1 MQTGIISFGD
11 RVAWNIKCN
20 NIKDIILNELLSLYN
35 VRIIQKHYYNI
46 DDNNIKY
53 IAKLP
58 HLISLRSNGNRY
70 YIYFSLYNDTPIIY
84 FIDMKIHTG
93 YEKPR
98 IILGRGLFD
107 PSLFKNTL
115 LEGEMIKTNENK
127 WIFIINDIIAYEGNK
142 LDNIILPERLKII
155 YNLLDKKYTPDII
168 CDVCS
173 YKVKNYYYLS
183 KKSLNELMTISKE
196 LNYTSRG
203 IYFSSYYLKHKP
215 KLYNFNDNIIVS
227 VQKKIKD
234 TTEFKELSSS
244 LPTSLPSLTSS
255 SSLPTSLP
263 SLPSSLSLPSLT
275 SSLSSS
281 SLSLPSLTSS
291 LPLPLSLPS
300 SLPLPLSLPSSLPI
314 IATSNIVS
322 VKQMVDKKYT
332 DLWVSKTDDP
342 DIYNIYDNHNILT
355 SNKLGIAFIAS
366 LQDSIKMRN
375 IFKDKSTTITL
386 KFKCNYNEKFKKFQP
401 IEQII

>member
-20 NIKDIILNELLSLYN
+20 IIKDVILDELLHLYN
-35 VRIIQKHYYNI
+35 IRIIQKHYYNI

-53 IAKLP
+53 ISKIP

-98 IILGRGLFD
+98 IILARGLFD
-107 PSLFKNTL
+107 ISLFKNTL
-115 LEGEMIKTNENK
+115 LDGEMIKTNENK
-127 WIFIINDIIAYEGNK
+127 WIFIINDIIAYEGKK
-142 LDNIILPERLKII
+142 LDDVILPERLKII
-155 YNLLDKKYTPDII
+155 YNILDKKYTPDDI

-183 KKSLNELMTISKE
+183 KKSLNELMTISKK

-215 KLYNFNDNIIVS
+215 KLHNFNDNIIVS
-227 VQKKIKD
+227 VQKKLKD
-234 TTEFKELSSS
+234 VTEFKELDKSTTTTPAALTTTQVATTPATATTSSII
-244 LPTSLPSLTSS
+244 SS
-255 SSLPTSLP
+255 SST
-263 SLPSSLSLPSLT
+263 
-275 SSLSSS
+275 
-281 SLSLPSLTSS
+281 
-291 LPLPLSLPS
+291 
-300 SLPLPLSLPSSLPI
+300 I
-314 IATSNIVS
+314 ISTSNITTLLNTS
-322 VKQMVDKKYT
+322 YSEM
-332 DLWVSKTDDP
+332 WISKTDEP

-375 IFKDKSTTITL
+375 IFKDKSTTITI
-386 KFKCNYNEKFKKFQP
+386 KFKCNYNEKFKKYQP

>member
-53 IAKLP
+53 ISKLP

-98 IILGRGLFD
+98 IILARGLFD

-115 LEGEMIKTNENK
+115 LDGEMIKTNENK
-127 WIFIINDIIAYEGNK
+127 WIFIINDIIAYEGKK
-142 LDNIILPERLKII
+142 LDDVILPERLKII
-155 YNLLDKKYTPDII
+155 YNILDKKYTPDDI

-183 KKSLNELMTISKE
+183 KQSMNELMKITKE
-196 LNYTSRG
+196 LNYSSRG

-227 VQKKIKD
+227 VQKKVKD
-234 TTEFKELSSS
+234 TTEFKELVKDEAPVAKTALIIPPTIISSS
-244 LPTSLPSLTSS
+244 NIIT
-255 SSLPTSLP
+255 
-263 SLPSSLSLPSLT
+263 
-275 SSLSSS
+275 
-281 SLSLPSLTSS
+281 
-291 LPLPLSLPS
+291 PLNKS
-300 SLPLPLSLPSSLPI
+300 
-314 IATSNIVS
+314 
-322 VKQMVDKKYT
+322 YT
-332 DLWVSKTDDP
+332 DLWISKTDDP

-375 IFKDKSTTITL
+375 VFKDKSTTITI

>member
-20 NIKDIILNELLSLYN
+20 IIKDVILNELLNLFN
-35 VRIIQKHYYNI
+35 VRIIQKHYFNI

-53 IAKLP
+53 LTKLP

-70 YIYFSLYNDTPIIY
+70 YIYFTLYNDTPIIY
-84 FIDMKIHTG
+84 YIDMKIHTG

-98 IILGRGLFD
+98 IILARGLFD
-107 PSLFKNTL
+107 KSLFKNTL
-115 LEGEMIKTNENK
+115 LDGEMIKTFDNK

-142 LDNIILPERLKII
+142 LDNITLPERLKII
-155 YNLLDKKYTPDII
+155 YNILNSKYTPDDI
-168 CDVCS
+168 CDVCT

-183 KKSLNELMTISKE
+183 KTSMNEVIELSKQ

-215 KLYNFNDNIIVS
+215 KLLNFNDNMIVS
-227 VQKKIKD
+227 VHKKIKD
-234 TTEFKELSSS
+234 ITVFKELNKSDDIAVINPSIISSS
-244 LPTSLPSLTSS
+244 NIT
-255 SSLPTSLP
+255 
-263 SLPSSLSLPSLT
+263 
-275 SSLSSS
+275 
-281 SLSLPSLTSS
+281 
-291 LPLPLSLPS
+291 PL
-300 SLPLPLSLPSSLPI
+300 
-314 IATSNIVS
+314 NIS
-322 VKQMVDKKYT
+322 YT
-332 DLWVSKTDDP
+332 NLWISKTDEP

-375 IFKDKSTTITL
+375 IFKDKSTTITI
-386 KFKCNYNEKFKKFQP
+386 KFKCNYNEKFKKYQP
-401 IEQII
+401 IEQVI

>member
-20 NIKDIILNELLSLYN
+20 IIKDVILDELLHLYN
-35 VRIIQKHYYNI
+35 IRIIQKHYYNI

-53 IAKLP
+53 ISKIP

-98 IILGRGLFD
+98 IILARGLFD

-115 LEGEMIKTNENK
+115 LDGEMIKTNENK
-127 WIFIINDIIAYEGNK
+127 WIFIINDIIAYEGKK
-142 LDNIILPERLKII
+142 LDDVILPERLKII
-155 YNLLDKKYTPDII
+155 YNILDKKYTPDDI

-183 KKSLNELMTISKE
+183 KQSMNELMKISKE
-196 LNYTSRG
+196 LNYSSRG

-227 VQKKIKD
+227 VQKKVKD
-234 TTEFKELSSS
+234 TTEFKELVKDEAPVAKTALIIPPTIISSS
-244 LPTSLPSLTSS
+244 NIIT
-255 SSLPTSLP
+255 
-263 SLPSSLSLPSLT
+263 
-275 SSLSSS
+275 
-281 SLSLPSLTSS
+281 
-291 LPLPLSLPS
+291 PLNKS
-300 SLPLPLSLPSSLPI
+300 
-314 IATSNIVS
+314 
-322 VKQMVDKKYT
+322 YT
-332 DLWVSKTDDP
+332 DLWISKTDDP

-375 IFKDKSTTITL
+375 VFKDKSTTITI

>member
-20 NIKDIILNELLSLYN
+20 IIKDVILDELLHLYN
-35 VRIIQKHYYNI
+35 IRIIQKHYYNI

-53 IAKLP
+53 ISKIP

-98 IILGRGLFD
+98 IILARGLFD
-107 PSLFKNTL
+107 ASLFKNTL
-115 LEGEMIKTNENK
+115 LDGEMIKTNENK
-127 WIFIINDIIAYEGNK
+127 WIFIINDIIAYEGKK
-142 LDNIILPERLKII
+142 LDDVILPERLKII
-155 YNLLDKKYTPDII
+155 YNILDKKYTPDDI

-183 KKSLNELMTISKE
+183 KKSLNELMTISKN

-215 KLYNFNDNIIVS
+215 KLHNFNDNIIVS
-227 VQKKIKD
+227 VQKKHKD
-234 TTEFKELSSS
+234 VTEFKEIDKS
-244 LPTSLPSLTSS
+244 LAPQTTLITQIP
-255 SSLPTSLP
+255 
-263 SLPSSLSLPSLT
+263 
-275 SSLSSS
+275 
-281 SLSLPSLTSS
+281 
-291 LPLPLSLPS
+291 
-300 SLPLPLSLPSSLPI
+300 PI
-314 IATSNIVS
+314 AAQMTPATIISTSNITTILNNNYS
-322 VKQMVDKKYT
+322 E
-332 DLWVSKTDDP
+332 LWISKTDEP

-355 SNKLGIAFIAS
+355 SNKLGIAFISS

-375 IFKDKSTTITL
+375 IFKDKSTTITI
-386 KFKCNYNEKFKKFQP
+386 KFKCNYNEKFKKYQP

>member
-20 NIKDIILNELLSLYN
+20 NIKDVILNELLSLYN

-70 YIYFSLYNDTPIIY
+70 YIYFSLYNDIPIIY

-115 LEGEMIKTNENK
+115 LEGEMIKSNDNK

-142 LDNIILPERLKII
+142 LDNVILPERLKII

-234 TTEFKELSSS
+234 TTEFKELSYS
-244 LPTSLPSLTSS
+244 TSS
-255 SSLPTSLP
+255 SLP
-263 SLPSSLSLPSLT
+263 SLPSLPLLSSSLPSLPSLPLLSST
-275 SSLSSS
+275 SSSLSSS
-281 SLSLPSLTSS
+281 LSLSSTSTSLLSSSSKLPSI
-291 LPLPLSLPS
+291 
-300 SLPLPLSLPSSLPI
+300 SLPI
-314 IATSNIVS
+314 IATSNIVT
-322 VKQMVDKKYT
+322 VKPILDIKYT

-342 DIYNIYDNHNILT
+342 DIYNMFDNHNILT

-375 IFKDKSTTITL
+375 IFKDKSTTITI

>member
-20 NIKDIILNELLSLYN
+20 NIKDIILNELLNLYN

-46 DDNNIKY
+46 DDTNIKY
-53 IAKLP
+53 ISKLP

-98 IILGRGLFD
+98 IILARGLFD
-107 PSLFKNTL
+107 ISLFKNTL

-127 WIFIINDIIAYEGNK
+127 WIFIINDIVAYEGKK
-142 LDNIILPERLKII
+142 LDDMILPDRLKII
-155 YNLLDKKYTPDII
+155 YNILDKKYTADNI

-173 YKVKNYYYLS
+173 YKVKSYYYLS
-183 KKSLNELMTISKE
+183 KKSLNELMKISKE

-215 KLYNFNDNIIVS
+215 KLFNFNDNIIVS
-227 VQKKIKD
+227 VQKKVKD
-234 TTEFKELSSS
+234 TTEFKELVKTESQSQS
-244 LPTSLPSLTSS
+244 HSQTS
-255 SSLPTSLP
+255 
-263 SLPSSLSLPSLT
+263 
-275 SSLSSS
+275 
-281 SLSLPSLTSS
+281 
-291 LPLPLSLPS
+291 
-300 SLPLPLSLPSSLPI
+300 I
-314 IATSNIVS
+314 ISTSNIITS
-322 VKQMVDKKYT
+322 LNKSYS
-332 DLWVSKTDDP
+332 DLWISKTDDP

-375 IFKDKSTTITL
+375 VFKEKSTTITI
-386 KFKCNYNEKFKKFQP
+386 KFKCNYNEKFKKYQP

>member
-20 NIKDIILNELLSLYN
+20 NIKDVILNELLSLYN

-115 LEGEMIKTNENK
+115 LEGEMIKTNDNK

-142 LDNIILPERLKII
+142 LDNVILPERLKII

-234 TTEFKELSSS
+234 TTEFKELPSSLSSS
-244 LPTSLPSLTSS
+244 
-255 SSLPTSLP
+255 SLP
-263 SLPSSLSLPSLT
+263 SLPSSSLPSSSLPSSSLPSL
-275 SSLSSS
+275 SS
-281 SLSLPSLTSS
+281 SLP
-291 LPLPLSLPS
+291 
-300 SLPLPLSLPSSLPI
+300 SLPI
-314 IATSNIVS
+314 IATSNIVP
-322 VKQMVDKKYT
+322 VNPILDKKYT

-342 DIYNIYDNHNILT
+342 DIYNMYDNHNILT

-375 IFKDKSTTITL
+375 IFKDKSTTITI

>member
-20 NIKDIILNELLSLYN
+20 IIKDVILNELLNLYN

-46 DDNNIKY
+46 DDNNINY
-53 IAKLP
+53 ISKLP

-98 IILGRGLFD
+98 IILARGLFD
-107 PSLFKNTL
+107 ASLFKNTL
-115 LEGEMIKTNENK
+115 FDGEMIKTNENK

-142 LDNIILPERLKII
+142 LDDVILPERLKII
-155 YNLLDKKYTPDII
+155 YNILDKKYTPDDI

-173 YKVKNYYYLS
+173 YKVKSYYYLS

-215 KLYNFNDNIIVS
+215 KLFNFNDNIIVS
-227 VQKKIKD
+227 VQKKVKD
-234 TTEFKELSSS
+234 TTEFKELVK
-244 LPTSLPSLTSS
+244 TETSS
-255 SSLPTSLP
+255 IQQSQQSQVSSQSLIQP
-263 SLPSSLSLPSLT
+263 QQS
-275 SSLSSS
+275 
-281 SLSLPSLTSS
+281 
-291 LPLPLSLPS
+291 
-300 SLPLPLSLPSSLPI
+300 I
-314 IATSNIVS
+314 ISTSNIITPLNKS
-322 VKQMVDKKYT
+322 YS
-332 DLWVSKTDDP
+332 DLWISKTDDP

-375 IFKDKSTTITL
+375 VFKEKSTTITL
-386 KFKCNYNEKFKKFQP
+386 KFKCNYNEKFKKYQP
-401 IEQII
+401 IEQVI

>member
-20 NIKDIILNELLSLYN
+20 IIKDVILNELLNLFN
-35 VRIIQKHYYNI
+35 VRIIQKHYFNI

-53 IAKLP
+53 LTKLP

-70 YIYFSLYNDTPIIY
+70 YIYFTLYNDTPIIY
-84 FIDMKIHTG
+84 YIDMKIHTG

-98 IILGRGLFD
+98 IILARGLFD
-107 PSLFKNTL
+107 KSLFKNTL
-115 LEGEMIKTNENK
+115 LDGEMIKTVDNK

-142 LDNIILPERLKII
+142 LDNITLPERLKII
-155 YNLLDKKYTPDII
+155 YNILNSKYIPDDI
-168 CDVCS
+168 CDVCT

-183 KKSLNELMTISKE
+183 KTSMNEVIELSKQ

-215 KLYNFNDNIIVS
+215 KLLNFNDNMIVS
-227 VQKKIKD
+227 VHKKIKD
-234 TTEFKELSSS
+234 ITVFKELNKSDEIAVINPSIISSS
-244 LPTSLPSLTSS
+244 NIT
-255 SSLPTSLP
+255 
-263 SLPSSLSLPSLT
+263 
-275 SSLSSS
+275 
-281 SLSLPSLTSS
+281 
-291 LPLPLSLPS
+291 PL
-300 SLPLPLSLPSSLPI
+300 
-314 IATSNIVS
+314 NIS
-322 VKQMVDKKYT
+322 YT
-332 DLWVSKTDDP
+332 NLWISKTDEP

-375 IFKDKSTTITL
+375 IFKDKSTTITI
-386 KFKCNYNEKFKKFQP
+386 KFKCNYNEKFKKYQP
-401 IEQII
+401 IEQVI

>member
-1 MQTGIISFGD
+1 
-11 RVAWNIKCN
+11 
-20 NIKDIILNELLSLYN
+20 
-35 VRIIQKHYYNI
+35 
-46 DDNNIKY
+46 
-53 IAKLP
+53 
-58 HLISLRSNGNRY
+58 
-70 YIYFSLYNDTPIIY
+70 
-84 FIDMKIHTG
+84 
-93 YEKPR
+93 
-98 IILGRGLFD
+98 
-107 PSLFKNTL
+107 
-115 LEGEMIKTNENK
+115 MIKTNDNK

-142 LDNIILPERLKII
+142 LDNVILPERLKII

-234 TTEFKELSSS
+234 TTEFKELPLLSSS
-244 LPTSLPSLTSS
+244 SSS
-255 SSLPTSLP
+255 SSLPSSLPSLSSSLP
-263 SLPSSLSLPSLT
+263 SLPSLSSSLPSL
-275 SSLSSS
+275 SSLSIPSSSLSSLPSLSS
-281 SLSLPSLTSS
+281 SLSLSIPS
-291 LPLPLSLPS
+291 
-300 SLPLPLSLPSSLPI
+300 SSLPI
-314 IATSNIVS
+314 IATSNIVP
-322 VKQMVDKKYT
+322 VNPILDKKYT

-342 DIYNIYDNHNILT
+342 DIYNMYDNHNILT

-375 IFKDKSTTITL
+375 IFKDKSTTITI